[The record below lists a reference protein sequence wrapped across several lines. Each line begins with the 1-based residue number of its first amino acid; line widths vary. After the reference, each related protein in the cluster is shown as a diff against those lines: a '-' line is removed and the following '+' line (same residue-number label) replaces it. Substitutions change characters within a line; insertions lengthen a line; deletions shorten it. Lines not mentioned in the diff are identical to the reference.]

1 MAMRLITPWP
11 LLKEIRGRRQPR
23 LAKVPEGRHHVH
35 RRRRGAGSGGEARAG
50 RELLGRFVPC
60 GFYID

>member
-1 MAMRLITPWP
+1 MRLITPWP

-35 RRRRGAGSGGEARAG
+35 RRRRLIIGQLRAQG
-50 RELLGRFVPC
+50 W
-60 GFYID
+60 